1 VKDPKFALPALWVF
15 VMFNYLYCD
24 VISLF
29 DSSVLKDVLAGH
41 GSGGSSLEITPEFL
55 LAASVLMEI
64 PIAMTLLS
72 RLLPY
77 RANRWA
83 NVVAPAFLALV
94 QVGSLLTGQP
104 AAYYLFFSVIEVGT
118 LAVIAF
124 LALRWAIP
132 QSADR
137 VEAVPVA

>member
-1 VKDPKFALPALWVF
+1 VKDLKLALPALWVF
-15 VMFNYLYCD
+15 LMFNYLYCD

-72 RLLPY
+72 RLLRSGPT
-77 RANRWA
+77 AG
-83 NVVAPAFLALV
+83 
-94 QVGSLLTGQP
+94 QTSLPRRSWRLSS
-104 AAYYLFFSVIEVGT
+104 SV
-118 LAVIAF
+118 
-124 LALRWAIP
+124 R
-132 QSADR
+132 S
-137 VEAVPVA
+137 